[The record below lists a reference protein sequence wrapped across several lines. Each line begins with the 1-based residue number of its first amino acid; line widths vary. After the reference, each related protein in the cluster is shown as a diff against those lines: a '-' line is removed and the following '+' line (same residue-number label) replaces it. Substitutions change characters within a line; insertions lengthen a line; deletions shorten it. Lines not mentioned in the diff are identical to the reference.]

1 MNLNYKKALQK
12 SKCHIKDLDHD
23 KSSTMLY
30 CICIFLWCTDKKFK
44 KAIDSIALL
53 ANAEM
58 QIVAYYL
65 LQLQFVK
72 NKWKK

>member
-1 MNLNYKKALQK
+1 MPRQRPGLWQK
-12 SKCHIKDLDHD
+12 QHNVV
-23 KSSTMLY
+23 LY
-30 CICIFLWCTDKKFK
+30 LYFFLWCTDKKFK

>member
-1 MNLNYKKALQK
+1 MTKAAQ
-12 SKCHIKDLDHD
+12 CC
-23 KSSTMLY
+23 TVFVF
-30 CICIFLWCTDKKFK
+30 FLWCTDKKFK

-65 LQLQFVK
+65 LQLQFIK
-72 NKWKK
+72 NE

>member
-1 MNLNYKKALQK
+1 MTKAAQ
-12 SKCHIKDLDHD
+12 CC
-23 KSSTMLY
+23 TVFVF
-30 CICIFLWCTDKKFK
+30 FLWYTDKKFK

-72 NKWKK
+72 NK

>member
-1 MNLNYKKALQK
+1 MNLNDKKP
-12 SKCHIKDLDHD
+12 SKNQNATSKTWIMTKAAQCC
-23 KSSTMLY
+23 TVFVF
-30 CICIFLWCTDKKFK
+30 FLWCTDKKFK

-72 NKWKK
+72 NK

>member
-12 SKCHIKDLDHD
+12 SKCHVKDLDHD

-30 CICIFLWCTDKKFK
+30 CICIFFYGTLIKKFK

-72 NKWKK
+72 NK

>member
-1 MNLNYKKALQK
+1 MPRQRPGSWQKQHNVVLYLYFFYGAL
-12 SKCHIKDLDHD
+12 IKN
-23 KSSTMLY
+23 
-30 CICIFLWCTDKKFK
+30 FK